1 MFDSVIP
8 MLLIVTCTAYTATI
22 DESGKTDGI
31 TASGIKAEQGRTVAA
46 DDLTVGTKVIIDGHT
61 YTVDDH
67 FGGGYK
73 NRIDI
78 YMDSKADAVR
88 FGRQIKV
95 VQVIKEENN
104 AESNTHFLHTGVHG
118 GTSYGL

>member
-1 MFDSVIP
+1 MFSSVIP
-8 MLLIVTCTAYTATI
+8 MLLIVTCTAYTASF
-22 DESGKTDGI
+22 DECGKTDGI
-31 TASGIKAEQGRTVAA
+31 TASGIKAVQGRTVAA
-46 DDLTVGTKVIIDGHT
+46 DDLPLGTKVIIDGHT
-61 YTVDDH
+61 YTVDDR

-95 VQVIKEENN
+95 VQVIKEEDN
-104 AESNTHFLHTGVHG
+104 AESKTHFLHTGVHG
-118 GTSYGL
+118 GTSHSL